1 MIFFQSETPKAK
13 RSKGVKRM
21 SSLFVCGRLFLNKI
35 RFLYPRSPEG
45 KGGILFYLCPS
56 FRPSKIFFVTF
67 FSATINGRNLI
78 FGPNLHIGMPYCG
91 QRFWTRQIPTSCLPT
106 QLVCIYIEH
115 ICIFFVAFFSATI
128 DDTNL
133 IFGHKLHIVGS
144 VFGPIRFLLPVSQTL
159 LIFIY
164 IEHIC
169 SFFVAF
175 FSATIDGR
183 NLIFGHKLHIGTPY
197 RGKRFLTR
205 QIPTSWLP
213 KSGGIIREH
222 QLTVHLVF
230 SRCCL

>member
-106 QLVCIYIEH
+106 QLVCIHIEH
-115 ICIFFVAFFSATI
+115 TSICTFIVAVFSATI
-128 DDTNL
+128 E
-133 IFGHKLHIVGS
+133 S
-144 VFGPIRFLLPVSQTL
+144 
-159 LIFIY
+159 
-164 IEHIC
+164 
-169 SFFVAF
+169 
-175 FSATIDGR
+175 R

-197 RGKRFLTR
+197 RGKHFWIR
-205 QIPTSWLP
+205 QIPTSCL
-213 KSGGIIREH
+213 RT
-222 QLTVHLVF
+222 QLVF
-230 SRCCL
+230 IHLNIYAHFPSHFSKQLLMTGI